1 MNKRCFRKKIRKRHL
16 QIFTEP
22 TFFAIELLENYRI
35 FLKNLTKLIITA
47 VR

>member
-1 MNKRCFRKKIRKRHL
+1 MNERFFRKNKKSH

-35 FLKNLTKLIITA
+35 FLKNLTKLTITA